1 MSQEDNIQ
9 QIEKKEDN
17 SEQNN
22 EQIKEIPNTKN
33 ELTDK
38 INEMNNKFLT
48 SKNNFI
54 EKIKQFNS
62 QIISNYDTYISNITQ
77 NSKNLIEDNSKNEED
92 INQYLSSLEN
102 IFNNLE
108 ELQNK
113 ICEDNE
119 NLNNFFNQK
128 DKEKDNKKKKEEN
141 KKILKINYDVNINEC
156 QKKLEENNIKNI
168 EKIIIEELSSNLL
181 EEIFLPK
188 KDNNDNDNDNEK
200 NDNININKQFKD
212 IIIKKCNLENINLS
226 QLFPNVNKFKLKK
239 CQLSFNSKNFFNFNT
254 INELYLENINLV
266 NESFNI
272 ILSDLKNNINF
283 INNIKV
289 FSIKSNKISI
299 FNLNFGD
306 NNANSGQKYNNLEI
320 LNLTNNKISKINN
333 NIFDLLP
340 SIKIIDLTNN
350 NISFNSRYKNLLDIS
365 KTKNCLFLLSKNP
378 GIIKEKNREEYCN
391 YLKEIFPSLPNDYP
405 IKNLN
410 FEGLFC
416 GKTFPLLSEIN
427 ISNTNKNLIILNLS
441 YNNLNDQEF
450 IKLIENYNSEN
461 SIFSGI
467 KKLILCSNYITEEG
481 LDNLINKEY
490 NKIFNNLVK
499 LDLSGNPLKYND
511 LEQFKKFINGFP
523 KLKTLLIRHT
533 PFEKDFNDYLKIRV
547 IRKME
552 ENEKNELS
560 NMSEMD
566 LQFDNFIEKEHYL
579 KEKTKLKLK
588 LMNTS
593 GHKCLSMIRKYF
605 PYLLENIKIE
615 TKFMDEDRMNRI
627 IY

>member
-1 MSQEDNIQ
+1 M
-9 QIEKKEDN
+9 
-17 SEQNN
+17 
-22 EQIKEIPNTKN
+22 
-33 ELTDK
+33 
-38 INEMNNKFLT
+38 
-48 SKNNFI
+48 
-54 EKIKQFNS
+54 
-62 QIISNYDTYISNITQ
+62 
-77 NSKNLIEDNSKNEED
+77 
-92 INQYLSSLEN
+92 
-102 IFNNLE
+102 
-108 ELQNK
+108 
-113 ICEDNE
+113 
-119 NLNNFFNQK
+119 
-128 DKEKDNKKKKEEN
+128 
-141 KKILKINYDVNINEC
+141 
-156 QKKLEENNIKNI
+156 EENNLGNI
-168 EKIIIEELSSNLL
+168 EKIIIKELSSKIL

-188 KDNNDNDNDNEK
+188 IDNNDNEEK
-200 NDNININKQFKD
+200 NENVNVNVNNNKQFKD

-239 CQLSFNSKNFFNFNT
+239 CKLSFDSKNFFNFNT

-289 FSIKSNKISI
+289 FSIKNNNISI
-299 FNLNFGD
+299 FNLSFGD
-306 NNANSGQKYNNLEI
+306 KSTNSDKKYNNLEFI
-320 LNLTNNKISKINN
+320 NLTNNKISKLND

-365 KTKNCLFLLSKNP
+365 RTKNCLFLMSKNP

-391 YLKEIFPSLPNDYP
+391 YLKEVFPTLSNDYP
-405 IKNLN
+405 IKTLN

-416 GKTFPLLSEIN
+416 GKTFPFLSEIN
-427 ISNTNKNLIILNLS
+427 ISNINKNLIILNLS
-441 YNNLNDQEF
+441 YNNLKDQEF

-461 SIFSGI
+461 SIFAGI

-481 LDNLINKEY
+481 LDSLINKEY
-490 NKIFNNLVK
+490 NKRFNNLRK
-499 LDLSGNPLKYND
+499 LDLSGNHIKYND
-511 LEQFKKFINGFP
+511 LEQFKNFINGFP

-533 PFEKDFNDYLKIRV
+533 PLEKDFNNYLKIRV

-552 ENEKNELS
+552 ENEKKELS
-560 NMSEMD
+560 NMSDMD

-579 KEKTKLKLK
+579 KEKTNLKLK
-588 LMNTS
+588 LMNIN
-593 GHKCLSMIRKYF
+593 GHKCLSLIRKYF

-615 TKFMDEDRMNRI
+615 TKFVDEDRMNRI